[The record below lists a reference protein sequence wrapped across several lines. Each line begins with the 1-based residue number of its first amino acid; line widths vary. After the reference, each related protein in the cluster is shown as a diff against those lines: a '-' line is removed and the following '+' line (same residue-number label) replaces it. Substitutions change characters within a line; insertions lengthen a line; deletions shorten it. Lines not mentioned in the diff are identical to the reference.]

1 MSALEGM
8 RVLDMT
14 QYEAGTSCSQ
24 VLAWLGADVVKI
36 ERPGLGD
43 PARAFSNGPHGPAYF
58 LNYNSNKRSL
68 ALDLQSEEG
77 RDLFLRLAPR
87 FDVFLENYGPGVVE
101 RLGID
106 YDVVREHHPQI
117 IYARIKGFGLS
128 GPYSG
133 YKCYDMI
140 AQATGG
146 TFSVTGAADAP
157 PTRPG
162 PTLAD
167 TGSGLQMAL
176 AITAAYVQRQ
186 RTGEGQCIELSMQEA
201 VTLFMRTQ
209 VASGSDW
216 GRKAAPRS
224 GNRAAAP
231 TDLYPCA
238 PSDPDGPAGPR
249 DSAGEPGPNDYVY
262 IMVVTDRMLDTLCAA
277 IDRPDLL
284 LDDRFAT
291 EESRHA
297 NADAL
302 HAEIAAWTRRHD
314 KHEAMHILGEA
325 GVPCGYTA
333 DTHDLWTDP
342 HLRSRDFIQQ
352 VDHPELGTVELM
364 RSPVRLSR
372 SEVPLKAAPLLGEHT
387 DEVLGA
393 ELDLTAAEL
402 AGLRES
408 GVVG

>member
-1 MSALEGM
+1 M

-14 QYEAGTSCSQ
+14 QYEAGTSGSQ
-24 VLAWLGADVVKI
+24 ALAWLGADVVKI

-68 ALDLQSEEG
+68 AVDLQSAEG
-77 RDLFLRLAPR
+77 RDLFLDLVPR
-87 FDVFLENYGPGVVE
+87 FDVFMENYGPGVVE

-106 YDVVREHHPQI
+106 YDVVRERNPQI

-128 GPYSG
+128 GPYAN

-140 AQATGG
+140 AQAMGG
-146 TFSVTGAADAP
+146 TFSVTGAADGP
-157 PTRPG
+157 PIRPG

-167 TGSGLQMAL
+167 TGSGVQMAL

-186 RTGEGQCIELSMQEA
+186 RTGEGQFIELSMQEA
-201 VTLFMRTQ
+201 VALFMRTQ

-216 GRKAAPRS
+216 GRQAAPRN

-238 PSDPDGPAGPR
+238 PTGPSDP
-249 DSAGEPGPNDYVY
+249 SAERGPNDYVY
-262 IMVVTDRMLDTLCAA
+262 IMVVTDRMLDMLCAV
-277 IDRPDLL
+277 IGRPDLRT
-284 LDDRFAT
+284 DPRFAT
-291 EESRHA
+291 EEARHA

-302 HAEIAAWTRRHD
+302 HAEIAAWTSLHD
-314 KHEAMHILGEA
+314 KRETMRILGDA

-352 VDHPELGTVELM
+352 VDHPELGSVDLM
-364 RSPVRLSR
+364 RSPFRLSK
-372 SEVPLKAAPLLGEHT
+372 SHVQLTAAPLLGEHT
-387 DEVLGA
+387 DSVLSD
-393 ELDLTAAEL
+393 ELDLSPADLTRLRAE
-402 AGLRES
+402 GI
-408 GVVG
+408 VG

>member
-1 MSALEGM
+1 MPALDEM

-14 QYEAGTSCSQ
+14 QYEAGTSCTQ
-24 VLAWLGADVVKI
+24 ILAWLGADVVKI

-68 ALDLQSEEG
+68 ALDLQSSEG
-77 RDLFLRLAPR
+77 RDLFLRLVPH
-87 FDVFLENYGPGVVE
+87 FDVFMENYGPGVIE
-101 RLGID
+101 RLEID
-106 YDVVREHHPQI
+106 YDVVREHNPQI
-117 IYARIKGFGLS
+117 IYARTKGFGLS
-128 GPYSG
+128 GPYAG

-146 TFSVTGAADAP
+146 AFSVTGAADGP

-186 RTGEGQCIELSMQEA
+186 RSGEGQFIELSMQEA
-201 VTLFMRTQ
+201 VTLFMRTH

-216 GRKAAPRS
+216 GRKAAPRN

-238 PSDPDGPAGPR
+238 AATPAAPS
-249 DSAGEPGPNDYVY
+249 GESGPNDFVY

-284 LDDRFAT
+284 LDPRFDT
-291 EESRHA
+291 EEERHA

-302 HAEIAAWTRRHD
+302 HAEIATWTAARD
-314 KHEAMHILGEA
+314 KHEVMRILGGA

-342 HLRSRDFIQQ
+342 HLQSRDFIQQ
-352 VDHPELGTVELM
+352 VDHAELGPVELM
-364 RSPVRLSR
+364 RSPFRLSK
-372 SEVPLKAAPLLGEHT
+372 SDVPLKAAPLLGEHT
-387 DEVLGA
+387 DEVLCQ
-393 ELDLTAAEL
+393 ELGLPAAEL
-402 AGLRES
+402 ARLREA